1 MGPMKKHSPSK
12 LMAALLALLL
22 SVFCLAIVGCDG
34 LHLHGKD
41 GTNVTIGGG
50 QGVSVQTP
58 DGTNVNVGGGQ
69 GVNVQSGDTNVT
81 VGNGQVVNVQ
91 TTDTNVT
98 VNGQGVS
105 VVDGNEST
113 NVTVGNGGINIDTNN
128 GTVTVN
134 GDGVSVKPN
143 GGSDTNTTP
152 ATNATASNGNASKP
166 AVSDPAPS
174 SKLTVTEDGHYTS
187 KEEVALYIH
196 TFGHLPGNYIT
207 KKDAKA
213 AGWVASKGNLA
224 QVCPGMSIGG
234 DTFGNREGLLPK
246 AKGRTYKEC
255 DINYVQGKRNA
266 ERIVFSNDG
275 LVFYTNDH
283 YQTFEQLY

>member
-1 MGPMKKHSPSK
+1 MRPMKKRNPSK
-12 LMAALLALLL
+12 LAAALLALLL
-22 SVFCLAIVGCDG
+22 SAFCLTLAGCDG

-81 VGNGQVVNVQ
+81 VGNGQGVNVQ
-91 TTDTNVT
+91 SGDTNVT
-98 VNGQGVS
+98 VNGGGVS
-105 VVDGNEST
+105 VVDGNETT
-113 NVTVGNGGINIDTNN
+113 NVTVNGNGVNVSTNN
-128 GTVTVN
+128 GSVTVN
-134 GDGVSVKPN
+134 GNGVSVNPN
-143 GGSDTNTTP
+143 NDANAT
-152 ATNATASNGNASKP
+152 ATNATTSGNTGANV
-166 AVSDPAPS
+166 ANTTPS

-187 KEEVALYIH
+187 KDEVALYIH
-196 TFGHLPGNYIT
+196 TYGHLPGNYIT
-207 KKDAKA
+207 KKEAKA

-234 DTFGNREGLLPK
+234 DKFQNREGLLPK

-255 DINYVQGKRNA
+255 DINYVQGTRNA
-266 ERIVFSNDG
+266 ERIIYSNDG
-275 LVFYTNDH
+275 LIFYTNDH
-283 YQTFEQLY
+283 YQSFEQLY